1 MSNYV
6 YFTKEQKARAHATD
20 LVALLQ
26 QQGEVLKRSG
36 TEWEW
41 RDGSQRVTI
50 RGNAWFHQYER
61 VGGDAISFVQ
71 RFYDKSFPEAVQ
83 FLLGESCGSIVTSPL
98 RETKQ
103 PKAFQLPPKH
113 KDMHRAYAYLLN
125 KRGLDRRVVDIF
137 VQKKMIYEAADNHNV
152 VFVGYDKYGMPRHA
166 QKRSTSSQS
175 TYKGNVPG
183 SVMEHC
189 FHWHGESGEL
199 FLFEA
204 PIDMLSYI
212 SMMEEDWQQHN
223 YAAACSVT
231 DKVLFQMMK
240 DDPSIRNVYICFD
253 NDGAGQIAAQK
264 LCEKLA
270 EGKIS
275 AQILIPTYKDWN
287 EDLVHLKELTHSTGM
302 QQVR

>member
-98 RETKQ
+98 KETRQ

-183 SVMEHC
+183 SVMEH
-189 FHWHGESGEL
+189 
-199 FLFEA
+199 
-204 PIDMLSYI
+204 
-212 SMMEEDWQQHN
+212 
-223 YAAACSVT
+223 
-231 DKVLFQMMK
+231 
-240 DDPSIRNVYICFD
+240 
-253 NDGAGQIAAQK
+253 
-264 LCEKLA
+264 
-270 EGKIS
+270 
-275 AQILIPTYKDWN
+275 
-287 EDLVHLKELTHSTGM
+287 
-302 QQVR
+302 